1 MKFRIISALLAVVI
15 GVSAAAQS
23 RSGYFVDNYIYN
35 YQLNPAFQP
44 DAKFFVGLPGI
55 GGLNVGINGTLGVSD
70 VLYPVTMN
78 GRTRTTTFMNP
89 MISTEEAL
97 SHIKEKNRFGINT
110 KINLLSFGFRGFG
123 GFNTVSISAVANANV
138 HFPKAF
144 FRLAKEGITNTT
156 YDIHNIGARAEGYAE
171 IALGHSRNITKDLRV
186 GATLKILAGAGNA
199 ELHLDRAELT
209 LGKDSW
215 EVLTQGTLQANLQ
228 GISYEHKYNDVT
240 KREYVSGVEFDSD
253 KLGLGGI
260 GVAVDLGAEYTF
272 MDNIKFSAAIL
283 DLGFINWKNNVMA
296 RTVGPNGKSS
306 NTVNTNLFTFNIDDN
321 ASNSFSNEL
330 DRMKDDLSYL
340 YQLEDQGDLGSTTK
354 MLGATINVGAE
365 YMMPFYRK
373 LSFGA
378 LSSTRIQG
386 AYTWTEFRVSANFNP
401 FSAIALNLNAVTGT
415 YGTGFG
421 WMLNFKSFFI
431 GMDQVAFK
439 YSKQWIPLSSTAKL
453 NMGINIV
460 F

>member
-23 RSGYFVDNYIYN
+23 RSGYFVDNYLYN
-35 YQLNPAFQP
+35 FQLNPAFQP
-44 DAKFFVGLPGI
+44 NTKFFLGLPGI
-55 GGLNVGINGTLGVSD
+55 GNLNVGVNCTLGVSD
-70 VLYPVTMN
+70 FLYPVNIN
-78 GRTRTTTFMNP
+78 GQTRTTTFLNP
-89 MISTEEAL
+89 MVSTSEFM
-97 SHIKEKNRFGINT
+97 SKIKDKNRIGLNT
-110 KINLLSFGFRGFG
+110 KLNILTFGFRGFG
-123 GFNTVSISAVANANV
+123 GFNTLSISAVANANA
-138 HFPKAF
+138 HMPKIF
-144 FRLAKEGITNTT
+144 FQMAKEGITNTT
-156 YDIHNIGARAEGYAE
+156 YDIHNLGARVEGYGE

-186 GATLKILAGAGNA
+186 GATLKILVGAGNA

-209 LGKDSW
+209 LGKDAW
-215 EVLTQGTLQANLQ
+215 EVVTEGTLQSNIA
-228 GISYEHKYNDVT
+228 GTSFKYDYNDVT
-240 KREYVSGVEFDSD
+240 KREYVNGFDFD
-253 KLGLGGI
+253 KFSIGGFGAAI
-260 GVAVDLGAEYTF
+260 DLGAEYTF
-272 MDNIKFSAAIL
+272 MNDFKFSAALL
-283 DLGFINWKNNVMA
+283 DFGFINWKNNLLA

-306 NTVNTNLFTFNIDDN
+306 NLVSTKLFNFNVDDN
-321 ASNSFSNEL
+321 APNSFSNEL

-340 YQLEDQGDLGSTTK
+340 YQLEDQGNQGSTTK
-354 MLGATINVGAE
+354 MLGATLNFGAE
-365 YMMPFYRK
+365 YMLPLYRK

-401 FSAIALNLNAVTGT
+401 FSALALNVNAVTGT

-453 NMGINIV
+453 NMGINIA